1 PAPPPAVG
9 PALSPTAEPGPSPA
23 TGPAQSRAAA
33 PPRPTAAESALSPAW
48 VQPSSAVAGQAL
60 SPGEDEV
67 VGALLALSRA
77 LVGLAARS
85 LADLDE
91 DVTLQQYRTL
101 VFLVSYGPLR
111 VVDLAHELNVTSS
124 TATRLCA
131 RLERKHL
138 VARQERPDDR
148 RAAWITLTGSGREL
162 VGAVMRRRRDIL
174 SEMIAELSLTRPLA
188 LAATLNALVEASGE
202 LPDSQWW
209 HRLGAAGQ

>member
-1 PAPPPAVG
+1 M
-9 PALSPTAEPGPSPA
+9 
-23 TGPAQSRAAA
+23 
-33 PPRPTAAESALSPAW
+33 
-48 VQPSSAVAGQAL
+48 
-60 SPGEDEV
+60 